1 MIKKVSNLFLIVLL
15 FSFMFSCEQNN
26 EEFINLDLSIAWEV
40 YSENYGNQRLAI
52 DEEKER
58 VYVNETW
65 NETMSAIDI
74 KSGKLLWRSDEI
86 IFSGTNAVFDEKYVY
101 NIGWGVSD
109 KKEVIFVQLD
119 KETGE
124 LIKTK
129 KLGDSR
135 EILARMDNL
144 LLYNETLYWGA
155 KDSHFVHAY
164 NTQDDADSYKVWGS
178 EDVTADIM
186 GDIVP
191 YNGRLYFVAEVYP
204 YIDDPKPSRLIS
216 MLPDGSDVKEL
227 EIPADFMGVSANC
240 TQFYKGK
247 LYLNGLYFICVDPE
261 TMQVEWKLEDPE
273 KKGLA
278 GYHGFAID
286 NDRIY
291 AGVGGGS
298 EDAFVCIDANS
309 GKVIWREKIDTD
321 FYGSIFYPPQVYEG
335 YIYQPLQSCLLVLNA
350 KNGKYVGRDERIR
363 TGSLAVGV
371 TERYKDLM
379 IFSGRSDGELSVIA
393 VKMDMHTR

>member
-1 MIKKVSNLFLIVLL
+1 MNKNIFLFFLSVFL
-15 FSFMFSCEQNN
+15 FSILFSCTPN
-26 EEFINLDLSIAWEV
+26 EEEFKNLNLTITWERDV
-40 YSENYGNQRLAI
+40 SSGEETLDEKNKILFFYNMGEGGDTPGALNLENGSTIWMSSENGYNVVQPFF
-52 DEEKER
+52 DDSN
-58 VYVNETW
+58 VY
-65 NETMSAIDI
+65 TMSIVDG
-74 KSGKLLWRSDEI
+74 SRI
-86 IFSGTNAVFDEKYVY
+86 ITT
-101 NIGWGVSD
+101 ID
-109 KKEVIFVQLD
+109 KKNGEIRSQ
-119 KETGE
+119 KKISGSSPRMTGHW
-124 LIKTK
+124 T
-129 KLGDSR
+129 
-135 EILARMDNL
+135 
-144 LLYNETLYWGA
+144 LYNDTLYWGGRE
-155 KDSHFVHAY
+155 SHFVHAY
-164 NTQDDADSYKVWGS
+164 KTQDDADSYKVWGS

-191 YNGRLYFVAEVYP
+191 YNGRLYFVSEVYP

-261 TMQVEWKLEDPE
+261 TMQVEWTLEDPE

-278 GYHGFAID
+278 GYHGFAIAD
-286 NDRIY
+286 DRIY

-298 EDAFVCIDANS
+298 EDAFVCIDTKT
-309 GKVIWREKIDTD
+309 GKVIWREKIDTS
-321 FYGSIFYPPQVYEG
+321 FYGSILYPPQVYEG

-363 TGSLAVGV
+363 TGTLAVGLTKV
-371 TERYKDLM
+371 YNDLLIVPAPIKGKM
-379 IFSGRSDGELSVIA
+379 YA

>member
-1 MIKKVSNLFLIVLL
+1 MNKNIFLFFLSVFL
-15 FSFMFSCEQNN
+15 FSILFSCTSN
-26 EEFINLDLSIAWEV
+26 EDEFRNLDLTIVWERNV
-40 YSENYGNQRLAI
+40 SSGEETLDTENKILFFYNMGDGGDTPGALNLENGSTIWMSSENGYNVVQPFF
-52 DEEKER
+52 DDSS
-58 VYVNETW
+58 VY
-65 NETMSAIDI
+65 TMSIVDGNRIITTINKENGKI
-74 KSGKLLWRSDEI
+74 KNQHKISGASPRKGHW
-86 IFSGTNAVFDEKYVY
+86 T
-101 NIGWGVSD
+101 
-109 KKEVIFVQLD
+109 
-119 KETGE
+119 
-124 LIKTK
+124 
-129 KLGDSR
+129 
-135 EILARMDNL
+135 
-144 LLYNETLYWGA
+144 LYNETLYWGA

-321 FYGSIFYPPQVYEG
+321 FYGSILYPPQVYEG

>member
-1 MIKKVSNLFLIVLL
+1 MNNKVLQFIISIFLSLFL
-15 FSFMFSCEQNN
+15 FSCTPN
-26 EEFINLDLSIAWEV
+26 EEEFKNLDLTIAWERNLSSGSEVLDIENKTLFFENLDDDNLGVGALNLDNGETLWISEKLGYNMGPICDDLNV
-40 YSENYGNQRLAI
+40 Y
-52 DEEKER
+52 
-58 VYVNETW
+58 
-65 NETMSAIDI
+65 I
-74 KSGKLLWRSDEI
+74 KSI
-86 IFSGTNAVFDEKYVY
+86 INGSRT
-101 NIGWGVSD
+101 ITC
-109 KKEVIFVQLD
+109 LD
-119 KETGE
+119 KITGE
-124 LIKTK
+124 IKK
-129 KLGDSR
+129 QNKISGAS
-135 EILARMDNL
+135 IRMSGWT
-144 LLYNETLYWGA
+144 LYNDTIYWGGG
-155 KDSHFVHAY
+155 DRHFVHAY

-298 EDAFVCIDANS
+298 EDAFVCIDANT

-321 FYGSIFYPPQVYEG
+321 FYGSILYPPQVYEG

-350 KNGKYVGRDERIR
+350 KNGKYIGRDERIR
-363 TGSLAVGV
+363 TGTLAVGLTKV
-371 TERYKDLM
+371 YKDLLIVPAPLINKM
-379 IFSGRSDGELSVIA
+379 YA

>member
-1 MIKKVSNLFLIVLL
+1 
-15 FSFMFSCEQNN
+15 
-26 EEFINLDLSIAWEV
+26 
-40 YSENYGNQRLAI
+40 
-52 DEEKER
+52 
-58 VYVNETW
+58 
-65 NETMSAIDI
+65 
-74 KSGKLLWRSDEI
+74 
-86 IFSGTNAVFDEKYVY
+86 
-101 NIGWGVSD
+101 
-109 KKEVIFVQLD
+109 
-119 KETGE
+119 
-124 LIKTK
+124 
-129 KLGDSR
+129 
-135 EILARMDNL
+135 
-144 LLYNETLYWGA
+144 
-155 KDSHFVHAY
+155 
-164 NTQDDADSYKVWGS
+164 
-178 EDVTADIM
+178 M

-261 TMQVEWKLEDPE
+261 TMQVEWTLEDPE

-278 GYHGFAID
+278 GYHGFAIAD
-286 NDRIY
+286 DRIY

-298 EDAFVCIDANS
+298 EDAFVCIDTKT
-309 GKVIWREKIDTD
+309 GKVIWREKIDTS
-321 FYGSIFYPPQVYEG
+321 FYGSILYPPQVYEG

-363 TGSLAVGV
+363 TGTLAVGLTKV
-371 TERYKDLM
+371 YNDLLIVPAPIKGKM
-379 IFSGRSDGELSVIA
+379 YA

>member
-1 MIKKVSNLFLIVLL
+1 MSRKTFLFCLSIFLLPIL
-15 FSFMFSCEQNN
+15 FSCTPN
-26 EEFINLDLSIAWEV
+26 EEEFKNLDLTIVWERNLCAG
-40 YSENYGNQRLAI
+40 SSSLNI
-52 DEEKER
+52 D
-58 VYVNETW
+58 NEILYFN
-65 NETMSAIDI
+65 NEDYETRGI
-74 KSGKLLWRSDEI
+74 GGL
-86 IFSGTNAVFDEKYVY
+86 
-101 NIGWGVSD
+101 NI
-109 KKEVIFVQLD
+109 
-119 KETGE
+119 ETGE
-124 LIKTK
+124 KLWISKKIGYNLGNCVFDDLNVYAINYVRKDKENEVYEKLITTINKENGEVTNQNK
-129 KLGDSR
+129 ISGSTP
-135 EILARMDNL
+135 RMDGWT
-144 LLYNETLYWGA
+144 LYNKTLYWGGG
-155 KDSHFVHAY
+155 DRYFVYAY
-164 NTQDDADSYKVWGS
+164 NTQDDSDSYKVWGS

-216 MLPDGSDVKEL
+216 MLPDGTDVKEL

-273 KKGLA
+273 KKGL
-278 GYHGFAID
+278 GGFYGFAIY

-298 EDAFVCIDANS
+298 EDAFVCIDTKT
-309 GKVIWREKIDTD
+309 GKVIWREKIDTN
-321 FYGSIFYPPQVYEG
+321 FYGSILYPPQVYEG

-350 KNGKYVGRDERIR
+350 KNGKYIGRDERIR

-371 TERYKDLM
+371 TERYNDLM

>member
-1 MIKKVSNLFLIVLL
+1 MSNKVLQFIISTFLSLFL
-15 FSFMFSCEQNN
+15 FSCTPN
-26 EEFINLDLSIAWEV
+26 EEEFKNLDLTIVWERDLC
-40 YSENYGNQRLAI
+40 SGSSSLNI
-52 DEEKER
+52 D
-58 VYVNETW
+58 NEILYFN
-65 NETMSAIDI
+65 NEDYETRGI
-74 KSGKLLWRSDEI
+74 GGL
-86 IFSGTNAVFDEKYVY
+86 
-101 NIGWGVSD
+101 NI
-109 KKEVIFVQLD
+109 
-119 KETGE
+119 ETGE
-124 LIKTK
+124 TLWISKKIGYNLGNCVFDDSNVYAMNYVRKDKENEVYEKLITTINKENGEVTSQNK
-129 KLGDSR
+129 ISGSTP
-135 EILARMDNL
+135 RMDGWT
-144 LLYNETLYWGA
+144 LYNDTIYWGGG
-155 KDSHFVHAY
+155 DRHFVYAY

-204 YIDDPKPSRLIS
+204 YIDEPKPSRLIS

-261 TMQVEWKLEDPE
+261 TMQVEWVLEDPE

-298 EDAFVCIDANS
+298 EDAFVCIDANT

-321 FYGSIFYPPQVYEG
+321 FYGSILYPPQVYEG

-350 KNGKYVGRDERIR
+350 KNGKYIGRDERIR
-363 TGSLAVGV
+363 TGTLAVGLTKV
-371 TERYKDLM
+371 YKDLLIVPAPIKDKM
-379 IFSGRSDGELSVIA
+379 YA

>member
-1 MIKKVSNLFLIVLL
+1 MSNKVLQFIISTFLSLFL
-15 FSFMFSCEQNN
+15 FSCTPN
-26 EEFINLDLSIAWEV
+26 EEEFKNLDLTIVWERDLC
-40 YSENYGNQRLAI
+40 SGSSSLNI
-52 DEEKER
+52 D
-58 VYVNETW
+58 NEILYFN
-65 NETMSAIDI
+65 NEDYETRGI
-74 KSGKLLWRSDEI
+74 GGL
-86 IFSGTNAVFDEKYVY
+86 
-101 NIGWGVSD
+101 NI
-109 KKEVIFVQLD
+109 
-119 KETGE
+119 ETGE
-124 LIKTK
+124 TLWISKKIGYNLGNCVFDDSNVYAMNYVRKDKENEVYEKLITTINKENGEVTSQNK
-129 KLGDSR
+129 ISGSTP
-135 EILARMDNL
+135 RMDGWT
-144 LLYNETLYWGA
+144 LYNDTIYWGGG
-155 KDSHFVHAY
+155 DRHFVYAY

-298 EDAFVCIDANS
+298 EDAFVCIDANT

-321 FYGSIFYPPQVYEG
+321 FYGSILYPPQVYEG

-350 KNGKYVGRDERIR
+350 KNGKYIGRDERIR
-363 TGSLAVGV
+363 TGTLAVGLTKV
-371 TERYKDLM
+371 YKDLLIVPAPIKDKM
-379 IFSGRSDGELSVIA
+379 YA

>member
-15 FSFMFSCEQNN
+15 FSLMFSCEQNN
-26 EEFINLDLSIAWEV
+26 EDFINLDLTIAWEV

-52 DEEKER
+52 DYEKER

-65 NETMSAIDI
+65 NGTMSAIDI